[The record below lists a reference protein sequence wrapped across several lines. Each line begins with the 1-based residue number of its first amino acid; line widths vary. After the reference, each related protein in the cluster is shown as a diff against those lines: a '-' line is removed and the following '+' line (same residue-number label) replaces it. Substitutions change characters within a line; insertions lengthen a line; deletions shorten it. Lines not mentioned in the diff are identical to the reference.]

1 MGELSSR
8 GDKDNV
14 NVTLPAWGKILAVLG
29 GKEFPCPLC
38 GDGLPIL
45 KSKRNKPYCT
55 CNKCGLQIFVRG
67 KKGISR
73 LQEMAESG
81 ILISAREES
90 AAHGLLLLNRLEQL
104 KLQKQELQTKQGI
117 LGIIFPDENMQNAV
131 SLVDAEIE
139 NVQGE
144 LAKLSRATENSRKT

>member
-1 MGELSSR
+1 MGQLEPKQRR
-8 GDKDNV
+8 GNV
-14 NVTLPAWGKILAVLG
+14 NVTLAPWDEILAVLG

-38 GDGLPIL
+38 GVGLPIL

-55 CNKCGLQIFVRG
+55 CNDCGLQIFVRG
-67 KKGISR
+67 KKGIFR

-81 ILISAREES
+81 ILISVREES
-90 AAHGLLLLNRLEQL
+90 AAHGISLLNRLEQL
-104 KLQKQELQTKQGI
+104 KLQKQELEAKQGI
-117 LGIIFPDENMQNAV
+117 LGIIFPDENVQNAI

-144 LAKLSRATENSRKT
+144 LAKLSRLKQEEQKT

>member
-1 MGELSSR
+1 M
-8 GDKDNV
+8 
-14 NVTLPAWGKILAVLG
+14 
-29 GKEFPCPLC
+29 
-38 GDGLPIL
+38 
-45 KSKRNKPYCT
+45 
-55 CNKCGLQIFVRG
+55 QIFVRG